1 MLGDEGQ
8 AEASAGSS
16 RRVLVGLSRSGP
28 QRRLGSWT
36 KLEGTGPL
44 GHCPPCSS
52 GGREPTRMS
61 QALLG
66 DCLLRQP
73 EAKGAVEASSR
84 GGRLGEGQHGEL
96 GYSRCSLYLLD
107 FSNWH
112 RGDLNPSQSLQK
124 AKPSPLLQSS
134 TCAPLSSHHA
144 PSPRHHPPPRMTP
157 RSCSFCPTPSL
168 AWLIC
173 CHSAWFTGKN
183 KGFGVRK
190 AQHTLT
196 SGVTLGKLL

>member
-1 MLGDEGQ
+1 MDK
-8 AEASAGSS
+8 A
-16 RRVLVGLSRSGP
+16 RRYGA
-28 QRRLGSWT
+28 
-36 KLEGTGPL
+36 TGPL
-44 GHCPPCSS
+44 SSLQLRWQGANANESGSS
-52 GGREPTRMS
+52 GGLLT
-61 QALLG
+61 QAARG
-66 DCLLRQP
+66 KR
-73 EAKGAVEASSR
+73 SR
-84 GGRLGEGQHGEL
+84 GGLLSGWQAWGGAA
-96 GYSRCSLYLLD
+96 CSLYLLD